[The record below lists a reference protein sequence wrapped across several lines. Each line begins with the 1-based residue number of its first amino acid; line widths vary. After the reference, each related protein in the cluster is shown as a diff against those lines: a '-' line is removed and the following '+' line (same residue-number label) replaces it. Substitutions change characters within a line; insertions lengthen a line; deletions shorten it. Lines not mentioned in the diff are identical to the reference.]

1 MIDAFVYPVSAVMK
15 LWHWLLA
22 SVFDVSSSHAWVASI
37 ILLVVTI
44 RALIAPLMWI
54 TYKTNRQMVLMRPK
68 LAAID
73 ERYATDITPESLREQ
88 EEARK
93 EVHQEHSYN
102 PLAGCLPAFIQ
113 MPFFLGLYRLLF
125 WMAVPE
131 RAQGHSLGVLSPGDV
146 ASFQSASF
154 FGVPLPAYVSMSP
167 DQFELLGTT
176 LDDVRSVAI
185 PLIICA
191 TFFTTFNLVL
201 SQIRTRSTLQWE
213 SRTARGLYKM
223 MWGFVPFVLLSVG
236 VAGMTGLVPVALLLY
251 WFTGNLWT
259 LVQAVVLWWLIVR
272 TYPLDSDAHSHISS
286 TREAALAERREKK
299 QRTRS
304 RRRRRASALVRP
316 WTFPEVRREL
326 ADEKAEIK
334 RAQEEKKAE
343 KKELNRQRSE
353 ARRENARRARE
364 RAAQKKAAKQA
375 GTDGSSDAGI
385 AGDDGGGDDTPGG
398 STPDENSTPRGGS
411 TVAQME

>member
-22 SVFDVSSSHAWVASI
+22 SVFDVSSSRAWVASI

-54 TYKTNRQMVLMRPK
+54 TYRTNRQMVLMRPK

-73 ERYATDITPESLREQ
+73 EKYATDITPESLL
-88 EEARK
+88 EEEKARK

-102 PLAGCLPAFIQ
+102 PFAGCLPAFIQ

-125 WMAVPE
+125 WMAIPE
-131 RAQGHSLGVLSPGDV
+131 QAQGHTLGLLSAEDV
-146 ASFQSASF
+146 ASFQSATF

-167 DQFELLGTT
+167 EQFTLLGTT

-185 PLIICA
+185 RLVICA
-191 TFFTTFNLVL
+191 TFFTTFNLIV
-201 SQIRTRSTLQWE
+201 SQFRTRSTLQWE
-213 SRTARGLYKM
+213 SPAARGMYKM

-236 VAGMTGLVPVALLLY
+236 VAGMTGLVPIALLLY

-259 LVQAVVLWWLIVR
+259 LAQTVVLWWLIVR
-272 TYPLDSDAHSHISS
+272 AYPLDENARTHLSS

-299 QRTRS
+299 GRKRA

-316 WTFPEVRREL
+316 RTFSDVRREL
-326 ADEKAEIK
+326 AEEKAEIK
-334 RAQEEKKAE
+334 QQRAEKKAE
-343 KKELNRQRSE
+343 KKELNRQRNE
-353 ARRENARRARE
+353 ARRENNRRTRE
-364 RAAQKKAAKQA
+364 RAAQKRAAKKAGVDRSA
-375 GTDGSSDAGI
+375 GTDGAAASTDAPADAAQAESGSSVDQI
-385 AGDDGGGDDTPGG
+385 
-398 STPDENSTPRGGS
+398 E
-411 TVAQME
+411 